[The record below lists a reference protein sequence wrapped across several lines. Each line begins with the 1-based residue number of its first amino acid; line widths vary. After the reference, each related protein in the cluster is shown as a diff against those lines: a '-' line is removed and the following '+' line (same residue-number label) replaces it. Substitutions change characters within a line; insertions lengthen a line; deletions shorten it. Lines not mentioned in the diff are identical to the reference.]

1 MQVTEDGRHKY
12 GAVDCGVSSSGNEE
26 VLGMSGAQAE
36 IFMSWPPSRGP
47 CGDGSGSMERA
58 GSRPTAL
65 AREEKQSES
74 RVVGERERGQ

>member
-12 GAVDCGVSSSGNEE
+12 GMVDCGVSSSGNE

-65 AREEKQSES
+65 
-74 RVVGERERGQ
+74 GEGRKKE